1 MESQMSGT
9 RNTNITLV
17 EVTSDDSVG
26 VRKATQVLAATI
38 FAALFAVPVTSAA
51 IKPPVQ
57 PAAQPSRLASTTP
70 LLSNVHTPG
79 VQSEP
84 GAPPAPRAPHRI
96 YYLGSF
102 ARTSPTK
109 VKASPAVHALVLRG
123 QALNRF
129 YHLGSYARTSPAKV
143 KASTKPTAVKI
154 AANPTGGSANKVQQ
168 VFSIH

>member
-1 MESQMSGT
+1 MSRT
-9 RNTNITLV
+9 RNANSILV
-17 EVTSDDSVG
+17 GNTSEETVG
-26 VRKATQVLAATI
+26 ARRATQVLAATI
-38 FAALFAVPVTSAA
+38 FAALFAVPVASAVETTL
-51 IKPPVQ
+51 PWS
-57 PAAQPSRLASTTP
+57 PAAPPSRLAATAP
-70 LLSNVHTPG
+70 LPSNVHTPG

>member
-1 MESQMSGT
+1 MSGT
-9 RNTNITLV
+9 RNANITFV

-26 VRKATQVLAATI
+26 VRKAAQVLAVAVL
-38 FAALFAVPVTSAA
+38 AALFAVPVASAM
-51 IKPPVQ
+51 IRPPVQ
-57 PAAQPSRLASTTP
+57 PAAPSSPFVATLP
-70 LLSNVHTPG
+70 LPSNVHSPG

-102 ARTSPTK
+102 AHTST
-109 VKASPAVHALVLRG
+109 L
-123 QALNRF
+123 
-129 YHLGSYARTSPAKV
+129 SPAKT
-143 KASTKPTAVKI
+143 KAKTSTVLKPRAVKI

>member
-1 MESQMSGT
+1 MSGT
-9 RNTNITLV
+9 RNANITLV

-26 VRKATQVLAATI
+26 VRKAAQVLAVAVL
-38 FAALFAVPVTSAA
+38 AALFAVPVASAVETTL
-51 IKPPVQ
+51 PWP
-57 PAAQPSRLASTTP
+57 PAAPPLRLAATAP
-70 LLSNVHTPG
+70 LPSNVHTPG

-102 ARTSPTK
+102 AHTST
-109 VKASPAVHALVLRG
+109 L
-123 QALNRF
+123 
-129 YHLGSYARTSPAKV
+129 SPAKT
-143 KASTKPTAVKI
+143 KAKTSTVLKPRAVKI